1 MKPTPPHPAT
11 VRLLSCTAAG
21 FRDLVTMPMFID
33 THANT
38 SDLPAELRKKI
49 SDRVKSGEKD
59 KFGVVDKGV
68 IIDKEG
74 RKLHCVL
81 DAPDAEAVRKHH
93 ETLNVSVESESI
105 HRADVIMK

>member
-1 MKPTPPHPAT
+1 MPT
-11 VRLLSCTAAG
+11 
-21 FRDLVTMPMFID
+21 FID

-38 SDLPAELRKKI
+38 TDLPPELRKMV
-49 SDRVKSGEKD
+49 SDRVRSGEKD

-81 DAPDAEAVRKHH
+81 DAPDVDAVRKHH
-93 ETLNVSVESESI
+93 EALNVPVASETI
-105 HRADVIMK
+105 HRADVIMR